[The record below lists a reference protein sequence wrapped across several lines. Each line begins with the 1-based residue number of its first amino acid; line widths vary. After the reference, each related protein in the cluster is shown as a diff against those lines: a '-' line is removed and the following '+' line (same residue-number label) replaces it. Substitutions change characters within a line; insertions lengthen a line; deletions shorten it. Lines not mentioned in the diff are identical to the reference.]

1 MAQPHPLSAAD
12 WATFVATFVVIAALL
27 VAAYWLLLRMRAAG
41 GRRGGGKRMEIIESA
56 MLGPRQR
63 LLLVRAADKEV
74 LIGVSGQSLTHLA
87 TWDAAELASRPSA
100 SSGDGGDTSAPL
112 TMSGQSFKHMFE
124 RIQSVKDRAS

>member
-12 WATFVATFVVIAALL
+12 WATFVATFVFLAALL
-27 VAAYWLLLRMRAAG
+27 AAAYWLLLRTRAASR
-41 GRRGGGKRMEIIESA
+41 RRGAGKRIEILESA

-63 LLLVRAADKEV
+63 LLLVRAVDKEV

-100 SSGDGGDTSAPL
+100 FSDDDGNAVAPL
-112 TMSGQSFKHMFE
+112 TMSGQSFKRMFE
-124 RIQSVKDRAS
+124 RIQSGKDRAS